1 MLSIG
6 DTASDFTAEL
16 DDGTIFRLAGH
27 RGNKHV
33 VIYFYPKDFT
43 RG

>member
-6 DTASDFTAEL
+6 DTAPDFTAEL
-16 DDGTIFRLAGH
+16 DDGTIFRLADH
-27 RGNKHV
+27 RGIKHV